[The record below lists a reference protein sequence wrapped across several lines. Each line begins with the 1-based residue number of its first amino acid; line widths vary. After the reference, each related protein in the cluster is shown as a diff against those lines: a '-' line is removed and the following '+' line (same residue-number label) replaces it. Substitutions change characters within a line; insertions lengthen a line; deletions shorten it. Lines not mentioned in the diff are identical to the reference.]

1 MKPFSRMAC
10 GFAVAACF
18 AAPVACL
25 AQTYPAKPIRMVLTY
40 AGSIEGATRLVAQ
53 KMSEGLGQPVVLDS
67 QPGAAGSIGAANVAR
82 AVPDGYTIL
91 SSTGSTQFL
100 LRLLTKNVPYDPIRD
115 FTPITLGWE
124 TITVLVTSKAYPL
137 NSLQELIEYAKRN
150 PGKVSYGTS
159 GNGTTH
165 HFSLELIKQLTG
177 VDIVHIPYK
186 GGAQPLID
194 VIAGRIEVSS
204 SVLASVAPFASSGK
218 IKYFAVVNDR
228 RFDRIPDVPSVR
240 EVIPGFRSP
249 PFWSA
254 FYGPPGLPQTVVK
267 RLNAEIVRVLKLPD
281 VRAKLGELG
290 MLVVASTPEELMES
304 TRAGIE
310 ASDRI
315 AKAAHLEPQD

>member
-1 MKPFSRMAC
+1 MKLFLRMASL
-10 GFAVAACF
+10 AVVASF
-18 AAPVACL
+18 AAPLASL

-53 KMSEGLGQPVVLDS
+53 KMSEGLGQAVVLDS

-82 AVPDGYTIL
+82 AAPDGYTIL

-137 NSLQELIEYAKRN
+137 NSLQELMEYAKRN
-150 PGKVSYGTS
+150 PGKISYGTS

-194 VIAGRIEVSS
+194 VVAERIEVSS
-204 SVLASVAPFASSGK
+204 SVLASVAPFAGSGK
-218 IKYFAVVNDR
+218 IKYLAVVNDR
-228 RFDRIPDVPSVR
+228 RFDRIPEVPSVR

-254 FYGPPGLPQTVVK
+254 FYGPPGLPQPLVK
-267 RLNAEIVRVLKLPD
+267 RLNAEIVMVLRLPD
-281 VRAKLGELG
+281 VRARLGELG
-290 MLVVASTPEELMES
+290 MLVVASTPEELMDS

-310 ASDRI
+310 ASERI